1 MLAAAGLR
9 FMNPL
14 YTRLLNLIVSRLV
27 VVSILLALAVAMAR
41 ADTSWANADINPQPL
56 VLLVVAVGFL
66 SVVYFTWLRMSK
78 QYLWQAYVQLL
89 GDVLAVTWLTYQMRD
104 SAFPLVPLYLVI
116 IFVAAMILPRLGTIA
131 IGVSCAV
138 AYVGLLVS
146 FKVGL
151 LVGGYAIVEQNERYL
166 QNNPLL
172 YVVAILALTV
182 LGGQLAE
189 RLRRSDAELEAA
201 ARDLAQLRVLNERI
215 IESIK
220 SGLVTVD
227 LQGKI
232 ITFNRAAEEITGHS
246 ARVVRGKSL
255 QEVFGDLSQ
264 KFDLTT
270 TSGSFR
276 SGHLEKDT
284 FHRFEADC
292 PAADGRSLHL
302 GFAVSPLTS
311 ESGKTTGYVF
321 SFQDLTEI
329 LKLEEEIRRQDRLA
343 ALGKMAAGIAHEI
356 RNPLAAMRGAIQ
368 MLQSELQLDEEQ
380 SKLMRIVLRESDR
393 LNRTIEDFLR
403 YARPRP
409 LQLKTIQ
416 LDRLISD
423 TISLLQHSPETRPD
437 HTFTLQFPPDL
448 PSIVADGDQLKQVVW
463 NLARNALQSMPHGG
477 ELRITLTPLADQ
489 IEIRLL
495 DNGTGF
501 PPDNLERPFEPFN
514 SNREGGTGL
523 GLAIVYQIISDHGGR
538 IYLRNRTDGVSGA
551 EVIVLLPREA
561 RATPLREEPA
571 TDSRL
576 QGRRTPTGTPA
587 PVFSPSPETTASGQF
602 PPPAKPQ
609 VSTS

>member
-1 MLAAAGLR
+1 
-9 FMNPL
+9 MNPL

-27 VVSILLALAVAMAR
+27 VVSILLSLAVAMAR
-41 ADTSWANADINPQPL
+41 ADTTWSNADINPQPL
-56 VLLVVAVGFL
+56 VLLAVAVGFL
-66 SVVYFTWLRMSK
+66 SVVYFTWLRMSE
-78 QYLWQAYVQLL
+78 QYLWQAYVQLF

-104 SAFPLVPLYLVI
+104 SAFPLAPLYLVI
-116 IFVAAMILPRLGTIA
+116 IFVAAMILPRLGTIV
-131 IGVSCAV
+131 IGVSCTA

-189 RLRRSDAELEAA
+189 RLRRGDAELEAA
-201 ARDLAQLRVLNERI
+201 ARNLAQLRALNERI
-215 IESIK
+215 IESVK

-227 LQGKI
+227 LQGHI
-232 ITFNRAAEEITGHS
+232 ITFNHAAEEITGYC
-246 ARVVRGKSL
+246 ARVVRGKHI
-255 QEVFGDLSQ
+255 QTVFGNLGQ
-264 KFDLTT
+264 KFDFACA
-270 TSGSFR
+270 SDR
-276 SGHLEKDT
+276 SASSRPEKEE
-284 FHRFEADC
+284 FYRFEADC

-311 ESGKTTGYVF
+311 ESGETTGYVF

-356 RNPLAAMRGAIQ
+356 RNPLAAMRGSIQ
-368 MLQSELQLDEEQ
+368 MLQSELQLDAEQ

-393 LNRTIEDFLR
+393 LNRIIEDFLR

-409 LQLKTIQ
+409 LQLSTVQ

-423 TISLLQHSPETRPD
+423 TLSLLQHSPETRAE
-437 HTFTLQFPPDL
+437 HTITLQAPPDL
-448 PSIVADGDQLKQVVW
+448 PTIVADSDQLKQVVW
-463 NLARNALQSMPHGG
+463 NLACNALQAMPQGG
-477 ELRITLTPLADQ
+477 ELRIVLLPLADQ
-489 IEIRLL
+489 IEIRFI

-501 PPDNLERPFEPFN
+501 PTDNLERPFEPFN

-523 GLAIVYQIISDHGGR
+523 GLAIVYQIVSDHGGR
-538 IYLRNRTDGVSGA
+538 VSIRNRTDGASGA
-551 EVIVLLPREA
+551 EVSVLLPKET
-561 RATPLREEPA
+561 RASLLREEP
-571 TDSRL
+571 TKDSRL
-576 QGRRTPTGTPA
+576 QARRTPTGVPA
-587 PVFSPSPETTASGQF
+587 PAFPSAAETVPLPSPTKPPVTT
-602 PPPAKPQ
+602 
-609 VSTS
+609 T

>member
-1 MLAAAGLR
+1 MST
-9 FMNPL
+9 L
-14 YTRLLNLIVSRLV
+14 YTRLLNLIVSRLI
-27 VVSILLALAVAMAR
+27 VVSILLSLAVAMGR
-41 ADTSWANADINPQPL
+41 ADTSWANTDINPQPL
-56 VLLVVAVGFL
+56 VLLAVVVGFL
-66 SVVYFTWLRMSK
+66 SVVYFTWLRMSE

-116 IFVAAMILPRLGTIA
+116 IFVAAMILPRLGTVLV
-131 IGVSCAV
+131 GVSCAT

-146 FKVGL
+146 FKVGF

-182 LGGQLAE
+182 LGAQLAE

-201 ARDLAQLRVLNERI
+201 ARDLAQLRALNERI
-215 IESIK
+215 VESIK

-232 ITFNRAAEEITGHS
+232 ITFNRAAEEITGYR
-246 ARVVRGKSL
+246 ARTVRGKHI
-255 QEVFGDLSQ
+255 QDVFGDFSQ
-264 KFDLTT
+264 KFDLHSALGTPP
-270 TSGSFR
+270 SS
-276 SGHLEKDT
+276 SHLERDT
-284 FHRFEADC
+284 FHRFEANC
-292 PAADGRSLHL
+292 LASDGSSLYL

-311 ESGKTTGYVF
+311 ESGRTTGYVF

-356 RNPLAAMRGAIQ
+356 RNPLAAMRGSIQ
-368 MLQSELQLDEEQ
+368 MLQTELQLDEEQ

-393 LNRTIEDFLR
+393 LNQIIEDFLR

-409 LQLKTIQ
+409 LQLSTIQ
-416 LDRLISD
+416 LDRLINE
-423 TISLLQHSPETRPD
+423 TLSLLQHSPETRPE
-437 HTFTLQFPPDL
+437 HTVLLQAPPNL
-448 PSIVADGDQLKQVVW
+448 PTILADGDLLKQVIW
-463 NLARNALQSMPHGG
+463 NLARNALQAMPQGG
-477 ELRITLTPLADQ
+477 ELRIVITPLAEQ

-495 DNGTGF
+495 DTGTGF
-501 PPDNLERPFEPFN
+501 PPENLERPFEPFN

-523 GLAIVYQIISDHGGR
+523 GLAIVYQIISDHGGQMS
-538 IYLRNRTDGVSGA
+538 IRNRTDGISGA
-551 EVIVLLPREA
+551 EVSILLQREA
-561 RATPLREEPA
+561 KPFLLREEST

-576 QGRRTPTGTPA
+576 QSKHTPTGVPA
-587 PVFSPSPETTASGQF
+587 PVFSPFQSQPYL
-602 PPPAKPQ
+602 
-609 VSTS
+609 